1 MFDPHCADR
10 RRVLA
15 SIGGLVAAA
24 FAPPVL
30 AVPGTRD
37 TAPADRFEPLDSL
50 APPPP
55 ALRRALETLRG
66 RAVLVN
72 FWATWCEPCRSEMPA
87 LVSLAE
93 SEPGLALI
101 TVAVADRIE
110 DVRRFLADH
119 LVDPTVVHDPEQVIS
134 RTWDVRYLP
143 TTLLLDT
150 EHRPLLRVR
159 GELEWHHHSV
169 RARLLAATS
178 RTAQS

>member
-1 MFDPHCADR
+1 MFDPPCADR

-15 SIGGLVAAA
+15 AIGGLVAAA
-24 FAPPVL
+24 VAPP
-30 AVPGTRD
+30 ARAA
-37 TAPADRFEPLDSL
+37 APVDRFEPLAAL

-55 ALRRALETLRG
+55 ALRRALDALRG

-93 SEPGLALI
+93 SEPGLALV
-101 TVAVADRIE
+101 TVAVADRSD

-119 LVDPTVVHDPEQVIS
+119 LVEPTVVHDPEQLIA
-134 RTWDVRYLP
+134 RAWDVRYLP
-143 TTLLLDT
+143 TTLLLDAA
-150 EHRPLLRVR
+150 HRPLLRVR

-178 RTAQS
+178 RTTQS